1 MFKTNKKEKKSKLKI
16 KFKLINFLEKIF
28 LMERMEFFLGSSVGK
43 VVETS
48 KMVVKENYMFTE
60 FKAMFS
66 INNSEHTSGATR
78 H

>member
-1 MFKTNKKEKKSKLKI
+1 
-16 KFKLINFLEKIF
+16 
-28 LMERMEFFLGSSVGK
+28 MERMEFFLGSSVGK